1 MEYTDR
7 DLNLENI
14 PPSQSFFLFGSRQS
28 GKSTMINS
36 YLKTINLPYLI
47 YDLLK
52 SKAFLA
58 YSNNPD
64 TLRDEIIFKVQNLD
78 KSNILNVFIDEIPK
92 ITILLDEVHS
102 LIEEY
107 KGKIRFI
114 LSGSSARKLKRV

>member
-1 MEYTDR
+1 
-7 DLNLENI
+7 
-14 PPSQSFFLFGSRQS
+14 
-28 GKSTMINS
+28 MINS